1 MIRREVEEAKACNG
15 LQLIFPILSYQE
27 QFKIEDLYEH
37 HEKQLKAR
45 IETAKKIAAEIA
57 KAEKRKSDFD
67 VQQDVYDKITKGQP
81 LRDSLFEL
89 EVNTVGP
96 KEEDSEEAKAEK
108 LFKNHV
114 YELVF

>member
-1 MIRREVEEAKACNG
+1 M
-15 LQLIFPILSYQE
+15 
-27 QFKIEDLYEH
+27 
-37 HEKQLKAR
+37 
-45 IETAKKIAAEIA
+45 
-57 KAEKRKSDFD
+57 
-67 VQQDVYDKITKGQP
+67 QQDVYDKITKGQP